1 MLQGIV
7 THKHTH
13 KEKNMFIHNQMID
26 TVQGAKK
33 QFVETFIKDETFKS
47 ELVKLIDAQAAA
59 TKTSVEA
66 MLAIATA
73 FTKNTTA
80 LMYPNKG
87 AK

>member
-1 MLQGIV
+1 
-7 THKHTH
+7 
-13 KEKNMFIHNQMID
+13 MFIHNQIID
-26 TVQGAKK
+26 TVQGGKK

-47 ELVKLIDAQAAA
+47 ELIKLIDAQAAA

-73 FTKNTTA
+73 FTKNSTA

>member
-1 MLQGIV
+1 
-7 THKHTH
+7 
-13 KEKNMFIHNQMID
+13 MFIHNQIID
-26 TVQGAKK
+26 TVQGGKK
-33 QFVETFIKDETFKS
+33 QFVETFIKDEAFKK

>member
-1 MLQGIV
+1 
-7 THKHTH
+7 
-13 KEKNMFIHNQMID
+13 MFIHNQFID

-33 QFVETFIKDETFKS
+33 QFVNTFIKDEAFKT

-73 FTKNTTA
+73 FTKNSTA
-80 LMYPNKG
+80 LMFPNQG

>member
-1 MLQGIV
+1 
-7 THKHTH
+7 
-13 KEKNMFIHNQMID
+13 MFIHNQVID

-33 QFVETFIKDETFKS
+33 QFVNTFIKDETFKT

-73 FTKNTTA
+73 FTKNSTA
-80 LMYPNKG
+80 LMFPNQG

>member
-1 MLQGIV
+1 
-7 THKHTH
+7 
-13 KEKNMFIHNQMID
+13 MFIHNQFID

-33 QFVETFIKDETFKS
+33 QFVTTFIKDEAFKT
-47 ELVKLIDAQAAA
+47 ELIKLIDAQAAA

-66 MLAIATA
+66 CLAIATA